1 MTEILDTAYGLIM
14 LYAPMII
21 TVAST
26 LVNFIMIFKKLKD
39 IKIKDDMNDAL
50 QGTNDE
56 LTNLAERVKLL
67 CQENELLRKRTV
79 QLLEA
84 LTKVEV
90 KDEENPLYKEM

>member
-21 TVAST
+21 TVVST
-26 LVNFIMIFKKLKD
+26 LVNFVMIFKKLKD
-39 IKIKDDMNDAL
+39 IKIKDEMNEAL
-50 QGTNDE
+50 QGTNKDVQE
-56 LTNLAERVKLL
+56 LTYQVKLL
-67 CQENELLRKRTV
+67 CQENENLRRRTN

-90 KDEENPLYKEM
+90 QDDTIHEKV

>member
-21 TVAST
+21 TVVST

-39 IKIKDDMNDAL
+39 IKIKDEMNEAL
-50 QGTNDE
+50 QGTNKDVQE
-56 LTNLAERVKLL
+56 LTDQVKLL
-67 CQENELLRKRTV
+67 CQENENLRRKTN

-90 KDEENPLYKEM
+90 QDDTIHEKV

>member
-21 TVAST
+21 TVVST
-26 LVNFIMIFKKLKD
+26 LVNFITIFKKLKD
-39 IKIKDDMNDAL
+39 IKIKDEMNEAL
-50 QGTNDE
+50 QGTNKDVQE
-56 LTNLAERVKLL
+56 LTDQVKLL
-67 CQENELLRKRTV
+67 CQENENLRRKTN

-90 KDEENPLYKEM
+90 QDDTIHEKV

>member
-50 QGTNDE
+50 QGTNAE

>member
-21 TVAST
+21 TVVST

-50 QGTNDE
+50 QGTNNE
-56 LTNLAERVKLL
+56 LTELTGQVKLL
-67 CQENELLRKRTV
+67 CQENELLRKRTN

-84 LTKVEV
+84 LTRVEV
-90 KDEENPLYKEM
+90 NDEEVTVHKKL

>member
-1 MTEILDTAYGLIM
+1 MTEILDTVYGLIM

-21 TVAST
+21 TVVST

-39 IKIKDDMNDAL
+39 IKIKDEMNEAL
-50 QGTNDE
+50 QGTNTDVQE
-56 LTNLAERVKLL
+56 LTDQVKLL
-67 CQENELLRKRTV
+67 CQENENLRRRTN

-90 KDEENPLYKEM
+90 QDDTIHEKV

>member
-21 TVAST
+21 TVVST
-26 LVNFIMIFKKLKD
+26 LVNFILIFKKLKD
-39 IKIKDDMNDAL
+39 IKIKDEMNEAL
-50 QGTNDE
+50 QGTNKDVQE
-56 LTNLAERVKLL
+56 LTDQVKLL
-67 CQENELLRKRTV
+67 CQENENLRRKTN

-90 KDEENPLYKEM
+90 QDDTIHEKV

>member
-21 TVAST
+21 TVVST
-26 LVNFIMIFKKLKD
+26 LVNFITIFKKLKD
-39 IKIKDDMNDAL
+39 IKIKDEMNEAL
-50 QGTNDE
+50 QGTNNDVQE
-56 LTNLAERVKLL
+56 LTDQVKLL
-67 CQENELLRKRTV
+67 CQENENLRRKTN

-90 KDEENPLYKEM
+90 QDDTIHEKV

>member
-21 TVAST
+21 TVVST
-26 LVNFIMIFKKLKD
+26 LVNFIAIFKKLKD
-39 IKIKDDMNDAL
+39 IKIKDEMNEAL
-50 QGTNDE
+50 QGTNKDVQE
-56 LTNLAERVKLL
+56 LTDQVKLL
-67 CQENELLRKRTV
+67 CQENENLRRRTN

-90 KDEENPLYKEM
+90 QDDTIHEKV

>member
-21 TVAST
+21 TVVST
-26 LVNFIMIFKKLKD
+26 LINFIMIFKKLKD
-39 IKIKDDMNDAL
+39 IKIKDEMNEAL
-50 QGTNDE
+50 QGTNKDVQE
-56 LTNLAERVKLL
+56 LTDQVKLL
-67 CQENELLRKRTV
+67 CQENENLRRRTS

-90 KDEENPLYKEM
+90 QDDSIHKEV

>member
-21 TVAST
+21 TVVST

-39 IKIKDDMNDAL
+39 IKIKDEMNEAL
-50 QGTNDE
+50 QGTNKDVQE
-56 LTNLAERVKLL
+56 LTDQVKLL
-67 CQENELLRKRTV
+67 CQENENLRRRTN

-90 KDEENPLYKEM
+90 QDDTIHEKV

>member
-21 TVAST
+21 TVVST
-26 LVNFIMIFKKLKD
+26 LINFIMIFKKLKD
-39 IKIKDDMNDAL
+39 IKIKDEMNEAL
-50 QGTNDE
+50 QGTNKDVQE
-56 LTNLAERVKLL
+56 LTDQVKLL
-67 CQENELLRKRTV
+67 CQENENLRRRTN

-90 KDEENPLYKEM
+90 QDDSIHKEV

>member
-21 TVAST
+21 TVVST
-26 LVNFIMIFKKLKD
+26 LVNFITIFKKLKD
-39 IKIKDDMNDAL
+39 IKIKDEMNEAL
-50 QGTNDE
+50 QGTNKDVQE
-56 LTNLAERVKLL
+56 LTDQVKLL
-67 CQENELLRKRTV
+67 CQENENLRRRTN

-90 KDEENPLYKEM
+90 QDDTIHEKV

>member
-21 TVAST
+21 TVVST
-26 LVNFIMIFKKLKD
+26 LVNFIAIFKKLKD
-39 IKIKDDMNDAL
+39 IKIKDEMNEAL
-50 QGTNDE
+50 QGTNKDIQE
-56 LTNLAERVKLL
+56 LTDQVKLL
-67 CQENELLRKRTV
+67 CQENENLRRRTN

-90 KDEENPLYKEM
+90 QDDTIHEKV